1 MDKKLQTVAEYLKT
15 HDFKLTNQ
23 RLRIVETIFDTQEH
37 FTADDLYDLLRSRG
51 ENVSKATVYR
61 TLSLLC
67 EGGIIESQ
75 DFGRGP
81 LHYEA
86 KLGARNHDHLI
97 CTTCGKVVEFRMP
110 ELDEIQEKVGKNR
123 GFVIESRSFRLFGL
137 CKACRDV
144 ARKGTARVASGNGG

>member
-1 MDKKLQTVAEYLKT
+1 MDKKLQTVAEYLRN

-23 RLRIVETIFDTQEH
+23 RLRIVETIFATTDH
-37 FTADDLYDLLRSRG
+37 FTADDLYDVLRGNG

-86 KLGARNHDHLI
+86 KLGSRHHDHLI
-97 CTTCGKVVEFRMP
+97 CTVCAKVVEFRVP
-110 ELDEIQEKVGKNR
+110 ELEDLQQKVAKAR
-123 GFVIESRSFRLFGL
+123 GFTIESRSLRIFGT
-137 CKACRDV
+137 CKSCRET
-144 ARKGTARVASGNGG
+144 ARKGASRVASGNGG

>member
-1 MDKKLQTVAEYLKT
+1 MDKKLASVREFLRA

-23 RLRIVETIFDTQEH
+23 RLKIVEIIFAHPDH
-37 FTADDLYDLLRSRG
+37 FTADDLYDLIRARG

-67 EGGIIESQ
+67 EGGIIEGH

-86 KLGARNHDHLI
+86 KLGARHHDHLI
-97 CTTCGKVVEFRMP
+97 CTKCSKVMEFRLP
-110 ELDEIQEKVGKNR
+110 ELDAMQERLGRNR
-123 GFVIESRSFRLFGL
+123 GFTVESRSLRLFGV
-137 CKACRDV
+137 CRNCRDERRP
-144 ARKGTARVASGNGG
+144 APDSNANGR

>member
-1 MDKKLQTVAEYLKT
+1 MDKKLQSVADFLKT

-23 RLRIVETIFDTQEH
+23 RLKIIETIFATEEH

-86 KLGARNHDHLI
+86 KLGARHHDHLI
-97 CTTCGKVVEFRMP
+97 CTHCAKVVEFRVP
-110 ELDEIQEKVGKNR
+110 ELEELQEKVAKAR
-123 GFVIESRSFRLFGL
+123 GYTIESRSLRIFGV
-137 CKACRDV
+137 CKSCRTT
-144 ARKGTARVASGNGG
+144 ARKGTSRVVSGNGG